1 MKIHFIIHEI
11 FESPG
16 AYWEWAR
23 NRGHE
28 LSATKLYE
36 RDRLPKG
43 ASAYDMLI
51 VMGGP
56 QSPRTTL
63 AECPCFDAAAEIA
76 LIQEFIKADKPI
88 IGVCLGAQLL
98 GEAYGVSVERSPEK
112 EIGNYPI
119 TLTEAGLANRNLSH
133 IGTSAIVG
141 HWHGDMPGLTPQAKI
156 LATSQGCPRQI
167 VEYSDKHY
175 AFQCHLEFSKPLIEA
190 LLAEEVDYDEQVKTH
205 SYLQAAN
212 EMLAYDYSEMNHIL
226 EQFSDAFTK

>member
-1 MKIHFIIHEI
+1 MRIHFIVHEA
-11 FESPG
+11 FEAPG
-16 AYWEWAR
+16 VYYDWAIK
-23 NRGHE
+23 RGHDVIM
-28 LSATKLYE
+28 TKLYQGKK
-36 RDRLPKG
+36 LPKDSSG
-43 ASAYDMLI
+43 IDLLI

-56 QSPRTTL
+56 QSPRTTV
-63 AECPCFDAAAEIA
+63 AECPHFDAQAEIS
-76 LIQEFIKADKPI
+76 LIKEAISQDKRVLGI
-88 IGVCLGAQLL
+88 CLGAQLL
-98 GEAYGVSVERSPEK
+98 GEAYGASVERSPEK

-167 VEYSDKHY
+167 VKYSDKHY

-190 LLAEEVDYDEQVKTH
+190 LLAEEVDYDEQVKTY
-205 SYLQAAN
+205 SYLQVAN

-226 EQFSDAFTK
+226 EQFLDAFTK